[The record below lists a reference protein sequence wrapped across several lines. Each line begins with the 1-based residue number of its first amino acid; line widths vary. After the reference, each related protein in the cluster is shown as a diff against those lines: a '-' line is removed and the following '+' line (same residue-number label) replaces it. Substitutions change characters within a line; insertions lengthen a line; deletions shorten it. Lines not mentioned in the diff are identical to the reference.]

1 MSFGLLEPLRR
12 NIGLRLSLLYA
23 LIFTLSSVALLALA
37 YYLLAAAV
45 GSKDREVLEARLKEA
60 AVVYEAGGVTAL
72 RSWVYNQPAEVQNT
86 MFVHLVN
93 PFNNTDLV
101 ISAPD
106 AWVALRDVPG
116 WEGFRK
122 VPYLRIPQNAERD
135 YTLGRRELARGWV
148 LQMGRMANSREA
160 VALGHLASRHIEV
173 RRICSARDDIQMN
186 SQI

>member
-1 MSFGLLEPLRR
+1 MSSGLLEPLRR

-72 RSWVYNQPAEVQNT
+72 RSWVHSQPAEVQNT
-86 MFVHLVN
+86 MFVRLVN

-101 ISAPD
+101 ISAPED
-106 AWVALRDVPG
+106 WVAFAR
-116 WEGFRK
+116 RA
-122 VPYLRIPQNAERD
+122 R
-135 YTLGRRELARGWV
+135 LGRLPPGALHPHPPKRRTRLHPGPSSSSRTAGCCRSAGPPTAARP
-148 LQMGRMANSREA
+148 S
-160 VALGHLASRHIEV
+160 
-173 RRICSARDDIQMN
+173 
-186 SQI
+186 